1 MDEIDDSEGVAA
13 RVIVIMVVA
22 AVLMTIISVAV
33 ITTIIHNVYAATYYS
48 IGSLF
53 DANGQS
59 ASNFIGAA
67 LVSGSAG
74 VFYEFIGISLLD
86 GIAKVFIIGFLI
98 AAFIDLLSNI
108 DIKSK
113 LDIITARRLKGH
125 VIICGYSMLAER
137 LCKDLKKD
145 NMHFVIVEK
154 DIQKVNLLRDLKF
167 NVIEGD
173 FTQSNI
179 LESASIRNA
188 RAIVFATESDF
199 VNLLGVV
206 TAHHITPE
214 LEIISRVRHEASIS
228 NIEKAGAGLC
238 LVPEMVAGSE
248 LGEHVSK
255 LLV

>member
-145 NMHFVIVEK
+145 NMHFV
-154 DIQKVNLLRDLKF
+154 
-167 NVIEGD
+167 
-173 FTQSNI
+173 SNI

-206 TAHHITPE
+206 TAHHIIPE

-228 NIEKAGAGLC
+228 NIEKAGAVLC

-248 LGEHVSK
+248 LGEHISK
-255 LLV
+255 LLA